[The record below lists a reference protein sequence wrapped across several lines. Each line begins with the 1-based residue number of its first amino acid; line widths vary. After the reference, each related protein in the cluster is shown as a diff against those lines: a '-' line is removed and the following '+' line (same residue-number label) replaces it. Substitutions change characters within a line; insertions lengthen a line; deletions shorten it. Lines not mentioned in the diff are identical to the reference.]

1 MDKSFICILEL
12 HKVRVCDPENDE
24 DAVACPGADDDDNDV
39 GKCGEYLMTLILVV
53 LLPPS

>member
-39 GKCGEYLMTLILVV
+39 GKCGEYLMTLILAV